1 MSTYGVL
8 ITKLTSRF
16 GIVSRKAAV
25 RLATETGKR
34 IVDTQKT
41 LGRTLNGDEIRN
53 VFKQTLPKRC
63 RPKLITNL
71 EDAKPYF
78 KKLKM
83 SDEMIEAQLKDA
95 AAAAIPNGCGK
106 RPIWV
111 PLANLDDN
119 TQIASF
125 TAHELEHALEI
136 NNRAINK
143 LKRRLEFPF
152 LLFKLLTNKN
162 FLKEV
167 QSLATKTFDPQ
178 ANLQKKFLPQMFE
191 ETISGYN
198 ATMKG
203 KPEYIKALR
212 NAIEEVIDSG
222 SKTTSKK
229 AYNLSKSVLYIEAPA
244 YKAGGEVERYAHKI
258 SKDEFAPQS
267 AVSTVYEDAIG
278 VLREAKM
285 TFLKNKKAGKLQ

>member
-1 MSTYGVL
+1 MSSYGIL

-34 IVDTQKT
+34 IVDTQNT
-41 LGRTLNGDEIRN
+41 LGRALNSTDIQD
-53 VFKQTLPKRC
+53 VFKQVLPKRC

-83 SDEMIEAQLKDA
+83 PDEMIEAQLKDA

-111 PLANLDDN
+111 PLADLDNN

-143 LKRRLEFPF
+143 LKRRLGVPF
-152 LLFKLLTNKN
+152 LLLKVLTNKN

-167 QSLATKTFDPQ
+167 QVLATKTSDLQ
-178 ANLQKKFLPQMFE
+178 INLQKKFLPQMFE
-191 ETISGYN
+191 KTISGYN

-203 KPEYIKALR
+203 QPEYKEALR

-229 AYNLSKSVLYIEAPA
+229 AYNLSKSVLDIEAPA
-244 YKAGGEVERYAHKI
+244 YKAGGEVERYAYEI
-258 SKDEFAPQS
+258 GKDEFAPQS
-267 AVSTVYEDAIG
+267 AVSTVYEDAKR

-285 TFLKNKKAGKLQ
+285 SFLRNKKTGKLQ